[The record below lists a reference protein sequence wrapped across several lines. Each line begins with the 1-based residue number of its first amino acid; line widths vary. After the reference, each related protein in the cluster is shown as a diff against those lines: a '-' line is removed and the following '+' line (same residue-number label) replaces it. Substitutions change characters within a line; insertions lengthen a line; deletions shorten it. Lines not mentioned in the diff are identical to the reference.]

1 MPDSPVD
8 LFSVWLL
15 GLALGLTACTVTCLP
30 FMATWT
36 LGRGGKLR
44 DNLVDTLLFL
54 SGRLTAYSALGAIAG
69 ASGGWLLATL
79 ASGIGNFVIGV
90 ASLGAAVWL
99 AVARDA
105 SGTGGCA
112 LRRRGAGASPFLL
125 GVSLTLIPCLPLATL
140 LASCA
145 AAGSGLQGGVH
156 GAVFGLGALIS
167 PMLVLIPACGGLGRM
182 LREQVGWIVPW
193 LRYCAA
199 AVLLLLG
206 ARRLLLVDLSVALG
220 MSLIALLWLLLLEHR
235 RTMRAA
241 RVIVLRQLA

>member
-1 MPDSPVD
+1 MPEAPVD

-54 SGRLTAYSALGAIAG
+54 SGRLSAYTALGAIAG
-69 ASGGWLLATL
+69 ASGAWLLATL

-90 ASLGAAVWL
+90 ASLVAAVWL
-99 AVARDA
+99 AAARDA
-105 SGTGGCA
+105 GGPGACS
-112 LRRRGAGASPFLL
+112 LRRRGEGASPFLL

-145 AAGSGLQGGVH
+145 AAGSAVQGGVH
-156 GAVFGLGALIS
+156 GAVFGLGALVS
-167 PMLVLIPACGGLGRM
+167 PMLVLIPACGGLGRV
-182 LREQVGWIVPW
+182 LREQAGWIVPW
-193 LRYCAA
+193 LRYGAA

-206 ARRLLLVDLSVALG
+206 ARRLLLVDLSLALGLSLVAL
-220 MSLIALLWLLLLEHR
+220 LCLLLLERR
-235 RTMRAA
+235 RTRRA
-241 RVIVLRQLA
+241 RRLVMLRQLA